1 MTPDLVVHFGPRA
14 VLSLI
19 GIATIIV
26 GVWQV
31 DRTWDE
37 EGLKAFERAK
47 ELHPEDPVIPD
58 DELAAAGRFPLL
70 FLIGWVLLAIAYL
83 FPANGSGSIEV
94 SAAGIISL
102 LLALLLAS
110 VASIPMSDAV
120 RHRKAKKKQMLSMMF
135 AGGWIAL
142 AVFSA
147 IAASGG
153 ASSYVFSGLG
163 VLSILISM
171 QLLWKFRKMGNSW
184 EQDARPNPNPIVYN
198 PGGSLF
204 VAGWFLFWVAMS
216 ATNEGVL
223 DGGLPL
229 YFNVRTALAFL
240 VGFTMVP
247 VVMLVDYAHDE
258 GAPYVGFGTDGSHF
272 GRFFE
277 SPIPFVLMCVVFGF
291 ASFFALDN
299 SFDPDL
305 RSWLLLATAIAQ
317 GIWAGVLLQTAT
329 YKQNHAL
336 KARLSPGFVTLFFL
350 LAINIGFDGA
360 PAIYLAIAGAMF
372 TLMSQRLSFTHRKR
386 GDHWMKTGEPNPNP
400 IVYSPGIPMFQVG
413 WTLLALAVSVG
424 VR

>member
-14 VLSLI
+14 LLSLV

-31 DRTWDE
+31 DRAWDE
-37 EGLKAFERAK
+37 EGFKAFERAK
-47 ELHPEDPVIPD
+47 ERDPDNPVIPD

-70 FLIGWVLLAIAYL
+70 FLLGWALLAIAYL
-83 FPANGSGSIEV
+83 FPADGTGSIDV
-94 SAAGIISL
+94 SAAGVISL
-102 LLALLLAS
+102 VLALALAG

-120 RHRKAKKKQMLSMMF
+120 RHRKAKKKQMLSMLF
-135 AGGWIAL
+135 AAGWIAL
-142 AVFSA
+142 AIFSA
-147 IAASGG
+147 ISASGG
-153 ASSYVFSGLG
+153 ASSYIFSGLG
-163 VLSILISM
+163 VVSILISM

-184 EQDARPNPNPIVYN
+184 EQDARPNPNPVVYN

-204 VAGWFLFWVAMS
+204 VAGWFLFWIAMS

-223 DGGLPL
+223 EGGLPV

-240 VGFTMVP
+240 VGFAMVP

-258 GAPYVGFGTDGSHF
+258 GAPYVGFGTDGSYF
-272 GRFFE
+272 GRFLE
-277 SPIPFVLMCVVFGF
+277 TPIPFISMWVVFGF

-299 SFDPDL
+299 SFDPDV

-317 GIWAGVLLQTAT
+317 GIFAGVLLQTAT
-329 YKQNHAL
+329 YKQNHGL
-336 KARLSPGFVTLFFL
+336 KTRLSPGFVILFIL

-360 PAIYLAIAGAMF
+360 PAIYLALAGAIF
-372 TLMSQRLSFTHRKR
+372 TLMSQRVAFAHRKR
-386 GDHWMKTGEPNPNP
+386 GDHWMKTGQPNPNP

-413 WTLLALAVSVG
+413 WILLGWAVSIG
-424 VR
+424 VQ